1 MAENKQYITQTQEN
15 GCVMISE
22 DVVATI
28 ALHTLSEIEGFAGL
42 STKPGTDIIEL
53 IGKKNWGKG
62 VKVTVTE
69 EEALQI
75 ECNVLITYGQ
85 SVVDVAKTIQT
96 TVAAALESTTGAKVV
111 GVNVN
116 VCGIVRK

>member
-1 MAENKQYITQTQEN
+1 MAENKQYITQNQEN

-28 ALHTLSEIEGFAGL
+28 VVNALTEIEGFAGL
-42 STKPGTDIIEL
+42 STKPGTDIMDM

-62 VKVTVTE
+62 VKVTITE
-69 EEALQI
+69 QDELI
-75 ECNVLITYGQ
+75 IDCNVLIGYGQ
-85 SVVDVAKTIQT
+85 SVVTVAQTIQSA
-96 TVAAALESTTGAKVV
+96 VSAALESTTGANVL

>member
-1 MAENKQYITQTQEN
+1 MAENKQYITQTCEN

-28 ALHTLSEIEGFAGL
+28 ALNALTEIEGFAGL
-42 STKPGTDIIEL
+42 STKPGSDIIDL

-62 VKVTVTE
+62 VKVVITE
-69 EEALQI
+69 EDALVI
-75 ECNVLITYGQ
+75 DCNVLVTYGH
-85 SVVDVAKTIQT
+85 SVVNVANAIQT
-96 TVAAALESTTGAKVV
+96 SVASALESTTGCKVI

-116 VCGIVRK
+116 VCGIIRK